1 MQETKEDTG
10 GLRRGVLVFVGL
22 AVLTA
27 IEFGIAIGL
36 AGSLPLLAVVAV
48 AKTALILEY
57 FMHLS
62 SLFRTDEG
70 GH

>member
-1 MQETKEDTG
+1 MQESQEETG
-10 GLRRGVLVFVGL
+10 GLRRGILVFVGL

-48 AKTALILEY
+48 AKTVLILEY